1 MNQETKKLLLEALQ
15 LPPEARAALAGIVM
29 PDAFQEVE
37 EGRTYEAIEIGGD
50 ILLAS
55 VPLDRERLGKIA
67 RLASRSIEEHRKSLE
82 GLAG

>member
-1 MNQETKKLLLEALQ
+1 MMKYLGI
-15 LPPEARAALAGIVM
+15 ARKEKGKIVM
-29 PDAFQEVE
+29 PDGFQEIE